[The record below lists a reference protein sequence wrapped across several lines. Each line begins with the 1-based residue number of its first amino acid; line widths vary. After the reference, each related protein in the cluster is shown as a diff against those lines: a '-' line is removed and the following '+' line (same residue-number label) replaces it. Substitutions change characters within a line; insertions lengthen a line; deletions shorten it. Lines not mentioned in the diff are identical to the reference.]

1 MVIAGDVPPGLGLL
15 FVGAENPGKL
25 IIIFITDDEDGGDAV
40 PCVVAYP
47 PQSHGE
53 DYLNCIQKATTVKP
67 PDGRL
72 TNMAA
77 NTLELYRMLKGGSEN
92 EEWGRADMMTG
103 WTM

>member
-1 MVIAGDVPPGLGLL
+1 MAITGDVPPGSGLS

-47 PQSHGE
+47 PQSIAR
-53 DYLNCIQKATTVKP
+53 DYLNCIQKATTVNP

-72 TNMAA
+72 PNMAA
-77 NTLELYRMLKGGSEN
+77 NTLGLYCMLKGGSEN
-92 EEWGRADMMTG
+92 DKWGRANVMTG